1 MNLLNFPKYFF
12 VNIYEKIHDYCKVR
26 EHEYERKNQRLI
38 NIPSVNAS
46 KLVYKQGS
54 SFADDYLRKCITS
67 RYNRVI
73 QNRNGCST
81 YRITT
86 NDSNR
91 YSLGA
96 QNVEKVNKK
105 PIDLNTSNYWLSMRK
120 NQNSNIYLKITND
133 RPNCHVI
140 SGKKE
145 AKVINQQIE
154 DSKHR
159 FKVKQI
165 VPILNISS
173 IEKRNSELL
182 TYRENFSFST
192 NRQSLNRFTKSPDK
206 PIDNKEKPHIDLTN
220 VNMLLL
226 SAYHDRTIQNTKAKI
241 EMLTLY
247 TNQTHSRHMD
257 TKFHIIE
264 EGSFGRVYKG
274 RYNNKDV
281 AVKIPNINTMKSDPF
296 GVTDR
301 ILREW
306 KLLAKITHPNIIGFK
321 GGIILPNK
329 HIWLITD
336 FIRGC
341 DLHSLNYKFKYK
353 IPTGKAIKMIK
364 QLIKVLDYLHTPI
377 KEKGIIIHR
386 DIKPENIIIDHYN
399 WDIYLCDFG
408 DAEEFGSGNKR
419 RLSGATWLYSPIELL
434 NADPLGSYISIKNSS
449 QYNEKWDIWSFG
461 CVLQEFFGCPNPFEY
476 IVDFSD
482 SSNVIYS
489 KIVKAVRDNR
499 YIPNIST
506 DIHPRIRKVI
516 EMCLQPDP
524 RLRPSAKNIIKIID
538 EIL

>member
-1 MNLLNFPKYFF
+1 MDLLNFPKYFF
-12 VNIYEKIHDYCKVR
+12 VNIYEKIHEYCMVR
-26 EHEYERKNQRLI
+26 GHEYERKNQRLI

-54 SFADDYLRKCITS
+54 SFSDGYLRKCITS

-73 QNRNGCST
+73 QNTNGCST

-96 QNVEKVNKK
+96 QYVEKVNKK
-105 PIDLNTSNYWLSMRK
+105 PIDLNTSNYWRSVRK
-120 NQNSNIYLKITND
+120 SPNSNIYFQITND
-133 RPNCHVI
+133 SPNCHVI

-145 AKVINQQIE
+145 TKVVNKQIE
-154 DSKHR
+154 DSKNR
-159 FKVKQI
+159 FKAKKI

-192 NRQSLNRFTKSPDK
+192 NRKSLNRFTKSPDK
-206 PIDNKEKPHIDLTN
+206 LIENKEKPHSDLTN

-247 TNQTHSRHMD
+247 TNQTQPRYID

-274 RYNNKDV
+274 RYNGKDV

-364 QLIKVLDYLHTPI
+364 QLIRVLDYLHTPI

-434 NADPLGSYISIKNSS
+434 HADPLGSYISIKNSS

-461 CVLQEFFGCPNPFEY
+461 CVLQEFFGYPNPFEY
-476 IVDFSD
+476 IIDFSD

-489 KIVKAVRDNR
+489 KIVKAVRDNM
-499 YIPNIST
+499 YIPNISA

-524 RLRPSAKNIIKIID
+524 RLRPSAKNILKIID